1 MKEKEFNSLK
11 ILYVEDED
19 FIRKNAV
26 SYLNRLFDEV
36 LEAKDAFEALELI
49 KNKKPDIIMTDIKMP
64 KMNGIDLVRKI
75 RENDKTTQIIILS
88 AFTDT
93 SYLLEAV
100 ELGLVKYLIK
110 PIRHEKIMPVFRQ
123 CVSIIQNKKTNIRFI
138 SETCIYDMFNK
149 ILVIDEKIIK
159 LSKNEL
165 EFLNLL
171 CEHDDKIVSY
181 EEIEN
186 RIWYYNSMSTDAL
199 RSLVRNLRRKLPI
212 DTLQNIAKLGYKID
226 FIK

>member
-186 RIWYYNSMSTDAL
+186 RIWYYTSMSTDAL